1 MDVQPRYIKEAG
13 FDIAEEFVENI
24 QKFDIRTGI
33 KITKFI
39 QNNIPDVPESIL
51 TSTILPGV
59 IIDDDNNPITFVV
72 EVLKYQDYDEFELPD
87 ITVLSDLQ
95 IISMDEY
102 LDLLNLNK
110 KLNAT
115 RKSKSNK
122 KPNKFSLRN

>member
-1 MDVQPRYIKEAG
+1 MDVKPRYIKEAG

-33 KITKFI
+33 KIAEFI
-39 QNNIPDVPESIL
+39 QNNTPDVPESIL

-59 IIDDDNNPITFVV
+59 IIDDDNNPITFAV

-87 ITVLSDLQ
+87 ITVLTDLQ

-110 KLNAT
+110 KLNDT
-115 RKSKSNK
+115 GKSKSNK

>member
-1 MDVQPRYIKEAG
+1 MDVKQRYIKEAG
-13 FDIAEEFVENI
+13 FDVAEEFVENI

-33 KITKFI
+33 KIAKFI
-39 QNNIPDVPESIL
+39 QNNIPDIPESIL

-59 IIDDDNNPITFVV
+59 IIDDDNNPITFAV

-87 ITVLSDLQ
+87 IIVLSDLQ

-110 KLNAT
+110 KYNVQLS
-115 RKSKSNK
+115 KSKSTK
-122 KPNKFSLRN
+122 KHC